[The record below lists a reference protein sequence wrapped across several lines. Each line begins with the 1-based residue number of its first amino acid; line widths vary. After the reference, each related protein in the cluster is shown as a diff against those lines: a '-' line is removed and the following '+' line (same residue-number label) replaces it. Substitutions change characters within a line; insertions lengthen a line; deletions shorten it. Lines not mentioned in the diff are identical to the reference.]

1 MSEGFK
7 VGDKVSHPMWGNGE
21 VNEVDDFYS
30 YPVQVTFKNGSL
42 HRFSKE
48 GKWTYNDIAT
58 SLYHGHGTFEIV
70 FRPEPEP
77 VYEWQWLVKRP
88 NGEFFV
94 SGYRGCPESYAGTV
108 NSHGE
113 LWHSRIEESKRE
125 VKP

>member
-21 VNEVDDFYS
+21 VNEVDDFYR

-42 HRFSKE
+42 HRFSKD
-48 GKWTYNDIAT
+48 GKWTYNDMAT

-77 VYEWQWLVKRP
+77 VYEWQWKVRRKS
-88 NGEFFV
+88 
-94 SGYRGCPESYAGTV
+94 SGYLTYTGHMNEHDVYKYWSECWEIIDRDEAT
-108 NSHGE
+108 
-113 LWHSRIEESKRE
+113 KRE
-125 VKP
+125 AKP